1 MFFHETVLFLL
12 EESVFRRHHSH
23 GCDTSM
29 LYTLEIQFRVFHL
42 TLQKQEPL
50 SDSYFKNWNFWV
62 WDTRWY
68 ISISEINE
76 SLIYSEISEK
86 KKKLQG
92 LSHLRKTKWMNS
104 KIKYSIQV
112 YEFECNLTVTLS
124 VVCKDSVILKS
135 VYKTR
140 SQYIRHKKMVK
151 CEKII
156 ST

>member
-1 MFFHETVLFLL
+1 LSEGIFFEIVKLLAHLKLPSSACVLL
-12 EESVFRRHHSH
+12 
-23 GCDTSM
+23 
-29 LYTLEIQFRVFHL
+29 
-42 TLQKQEPL
+42 P
-50 SDSYFKNWNFWV
+50 
-62 WDTRWY
+62 
-68 ISISEINE
+68 
-76 SLIYSEISEK
+76 IYSEISEK